1 MTPLP
6 SPPDTLSIALWA
18 THVALPMADLDAWLA
33 AVDAQL
39 AAAAAAGA
47 ELLMLPEYA
56 CMQWLL
62 FAPEGLRP
70 DQEIAWMADVAEAAL
85 PQIEALARRHGVA
98 LLAGTTPAPRGS
110 GHVNREY
117 LNRAHLLLPD
127 GRQFH
132 QDKLCL
138 TPTEQQPE
146 AWTLVPGDQLHVVRW
161 RGLRLAIV
169 VCLDIELPALATR
182 MQHLDLDLILVPS
195 MTGRL
200 SGYHRVA
207 ACARARAVELFT
219 TVATVGTVGTL
230 TRFDPPE
237 TNVAGAAVYLPC
249 ETALGSTGVAAQ
261 LDPIAESEGPGP
273 LLIARDIPIGQIRRL
288 RASGAAEAWP
298 GPWEAG
304 GVVVVEVAESA
315 EVAGR

>member
-1 MTPLP
+1 MPPLAP
-6 SPPDTLSIALWA
+6 PPDSLTLALWA
-18 THVALPMADLDAWLA
+18 ANVALPTADLAAWLA

-39 AAAAAAGA
+39 AEAAAAGA
-47 ELLMLPEYA
+47 DLLMLPEYA

-62 FAPEGLRP
+62 FAPDGLRP
-70 DQEIAWMADVAEAAL
+70 DREIAWMAGVAEAAL
-85 PQIEALARRHGVA
+85 PPLEALARRHRIA
-98 LLAGTTPAPRGS
+98 LLAGTMPAPGG
-110 GHVNREY
+110 GHVNGDY

-127 GRQFH
+127 GRRVH

-138 TPTEQQPE
+138 TPTERQPE
-146 AWTLVPGDQLHVVRW
+146 AWTLAPGDRLQVVHW
-161 RGLRLAIV
+161 RGLRLAVV
-169 VCLDIELPALATR
+169 VCLDIEQPALAAR

-207 ACARARAVELFT
+207 ACARARAIELFT

-249 ETALGSTGVAAQ
+249 ETALGSTGLAAQ
-261 LDPIAESEGPGP
+261 LDPIAETEGPGP
-273 LLIARDIPIGQIRRL
+273 LLIARDIPIGLIRRL
-288 RASGAAEAWP
+288 RAQGAAEAWP
-298 GPWEAG
+298 GPWEAA
-304 GVVVVEVAESA
+304 GVTVVEVAE
-315 EVAGR
+315 VPGR